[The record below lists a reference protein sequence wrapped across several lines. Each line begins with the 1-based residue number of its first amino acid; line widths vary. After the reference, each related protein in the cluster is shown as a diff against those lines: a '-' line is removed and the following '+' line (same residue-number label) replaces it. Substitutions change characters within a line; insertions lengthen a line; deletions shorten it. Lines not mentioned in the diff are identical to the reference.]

1 MTSLISIPFYLWKN
15 TSKRWFEYPV
25 SPVSKILIPTLLG
38 YLSILVL
45 TLFAGVERE
54 LRDQLN
60 RSSAL
65 TVVSTEFVQGPAA
78 ATLLART
85 YEEELIWKERYPG
98 GQKAYV
104 RQPLV
109 STEVRGMNLPVL
121 AYTDPN
127 DAALPVDPE
136 APPGIWLLVRNP
148 STWNDHEEV
157 LYGSSVRVR
166 AGVRQA
172 PEWLNKNLMMSDA
185 VAVSIELAET
195 ALQKGFI
202 THSVASLSD
211 LEELKRYVAE
221 TNAYYRAEKRQVK
234 IISALGILEELER
247 IRQIQQI
254 VKTMIVVGCGIILA
268 LTLGSIAW
276 LEYRQDAYLLALLR
290 SFGSPPIMLLIHAFF
305 ENLTLVLAGIL
316 VVWFSWSRL
325 YQWAVPQL
333 KAVGMQSGEIPSLG
347 GSDLAILLAAGITGV
362 VLAMIPVAIGLRKK
376 PGLILQ

>member
-15 TSKRWFEYPV
+15 TSRRWFEYPV

-65 TVVSTEFVQGPAA
+65 TVVSTEFVQGAA
-78 ATLLART
+78 TATLLART
-85 YEEELIWKERYPG
+85 YEEELIWKERYPK
-98 GQKAYV
+98 GQTAYV

-109 STEVRGMNLPVL
+109 STEVRGLNLPVL
-121 AYTDPN
+121 AYADVADAGLSADP
-127 DAALPVDPE
+127 D
-136 APPGIWLLVRNP
+136 APPGVWLLVRTP

-157 LYGSSVRVR
+157 LYGSSLRVR
-166 AGVRQA
+166 AQVRQA
-172 PEWLNKNLMMSDA
+172 PDWLNRNLMINDA
-185 VAVSIELAET
+185 VAVSVELADQ

-202 THSVASLSD
+202 THSVARLAD

-221 TNAYYRAEKRQVK
+221 TTAYYRAENRQVK
-234 IISALGILEELER
+234 IISALSLLEELER
-247 IRQIQQI
+247 IRKIQQI

-290 SFGSPPIMLLIHAFF
+290 SFGSPPVMLLVHMFF
-305 ENLTLVLAGIL
+305 ENLALVLAGIL
-316 VVWFSWSRL
+316 LVWFSWSRL

-333 KAVGMQSGEIPSLG
+333 QAVGMQSREIPSLG
-347 GSDLAILLAAGITGV
+347 GADLGILLAAGITGV
-362 VLAMIPVAIGLRKK
+362 VLAMIPVAFGLRKK